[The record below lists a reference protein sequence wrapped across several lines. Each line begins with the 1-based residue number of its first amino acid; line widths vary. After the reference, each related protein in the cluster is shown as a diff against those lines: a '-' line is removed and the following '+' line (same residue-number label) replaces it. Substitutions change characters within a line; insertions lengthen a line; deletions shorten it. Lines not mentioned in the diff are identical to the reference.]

1 MQWSDLNIS
10 SSAFFRSQIRN
21 LTKLDDLA
29 QPFST
34 GDKMSSSIDREPL
47 DGLIRQG
54 QKVVG
59 AICLPEADL
68 QEFIEQFNHCYGPM
82 QLQVSCP
89 RPLST
94 PKTRI
99 APVGAIRRVA
109 GT

>member
-1 MQWSDLNIS
+1 
-10 SSAFFRSQIRN
+10 
-21 LTKLDDLA
+21 
-29 QPFST
+29 
-34 GDKMSSSIDREPL
+34 MSSSIDREPL

-54 QKVVG
+54 QKIVG
-59 AICLPEADL
+59 AICLPEVDT

-89 RPLST
+89 RPIGA

-99 APVGAIRRVA
+99 APVGAIRRQI